1 MKTRQEMIYDF
12 MLATVTNPDIA
23 QQCDSKLE
31 FAKLIY
37 EVAEN
42 LTDKFLENAQ

>member
-23 QQCDSKLE
+23 EQCDSKLE

-37 EVAEN
+37 SVSERLA
-42 LTDKFLENAQ
+42 DQFLENAQ